1 MRLEPASASRR
12 FRFLLAGVVALTILA
27 LLPAVSGEWILDDA
41 PLIANNAKIHSLT
54 WGNVH
59 FLLTHGMW
67 DLDASHTQLEQPLV
81 YYRPLVMLSYL
92 ADWVIG
98 GGSSVMFHATN
109 ILLHAFATLLAG
121 RALLRW
127 SDSEPSALLG
137 AAYFGLHPARAE
149 SVAWISG
156 RPDVLATLGLLL
168 CAEGLNA
175 ARLHKRPGIAV
186 SLVGALVAFGSKETA
201 LLLPLL
207 VAIELGTTSG
217 PLTLGV
223 GWRKAWPLIASLS
236 ITACYV
242 VARQIWLPMRPF
254 PVTGLSTSTHVGFV
268 FETLGRAAMFLVAPF
283 DLSLSGATL
292 TERAGHVA
300 PHPGY
305 LKLGIVT
312 AAVLLGALVVTR
324 RRCPPAFWAL
334 VAFVVSLAPT
344 LNIVWIGGIELTS
357 VRFFYLPGLLLA
369 WVAIELGK
377 GRFVQV
383 SPLIKGAAGVGV
395 SVTLALLLALQA
407 TTFRSEDLYW
417 TAELRSRPDDV
428 TNLGYLV
435 SQDWRR
441 GAPERAIARSLCRY
455 RLAQERFSFR
465 GEGADII
472 ASVLEPW
479 SKHLPDAAVA
489 ELTAIADFLEAV
501 RRPEGTAELE
511 LQLSLQ
517 VPAHSKV
524 RKLLQ
529 QKSAVLQTQ
538 EAAIRARLGERSRA
552 LELVQAARIS
562 CPRCTDLLPEQSFIA
577 YRAFDPDFAEALA
590 RGTPDTQ
597 WPAQSRSAALAQL
610 RAQSAAIS
618 QANGTAQ
625 LKLEVQRAAQLGLA
639 GEALR
644 LLQRARSEQG
654 DTVERALDE
663 ATLTFAALAGSREV
677 AEQLATTLQVSVPP
691 LPRNPSIDEAK
702 QLLSQLR
709 DGCVFPGELD

>member
-1 MRLEPASASRR
+1 MALSV
-12 FRFLLAGVVALTILA
+12 LAA
-27 LLPAVSGEWILDDA
+27 LPAVSGSWILDDA
-41 PLIANNAKIHSLT
+41 PLIATNAKVHSFT
-54 WGNVH
+54 WSNVH

-92 ADWVIG
+92 VDWVVG
-98 GGSSVMFHATN
+98 GGSSVSFHVAN
-109 ILLHAFATLLAG
+109 ILLHALTILLAG

-127 SDSEPSALLG
+127 SGSEPGAVLG

-168 CAEGLNA
+168 CAEGVSTA
-175 ARLHKRPGIAV
+175 GARRTPGIA
-186 SLVGALVAFGSKETA
+186 LFLGGAVVAFGSKETA

-207 VAIELGTTSG
+207 VAIELGTTRG
-217 PLTLGV
+217 PFSLGAD
-223 GWRKAWPLIASLS
+223 WRKAKPLAAALL
-236 ITACYV
+236 ITACYAA
-242 VARQIWLPMRPF
+242 ARQLWLPMRPF
-254 PVTGLSTSTHVGFV
+254 PVTGLSTSTHLGFV
-268 FETLGRAAMFLVAPF
+268 LETLGRAVMFLVAPF

-305 LKLGIVT
+305 SKLGLVT
-312 AAVLLGALVVTR
+312 AVVVLGALVATR
-324 RRCPPAFWAL
+324 RRRSRAFWAL
-334 VAFVVSLAPT
+334 LAFVVSLVPT

-357 VRFFYLPGLLLA
+357 ARFFYLPGLLLA

-377 GRFVQV
+377 GRFAEV
-383 SPLIKGAAGVGV
+383 SPFIKGAVGVGGG
-395 SVTLALLLALQA
+395 VTLALLLALQS

-417 TAELRSRPDDV
+417 TAELRSRPDDI

-435 SQDWRR
+435 NQDWQR

-479 SKHLPDAAVA
+479 AKHLPDAATT

-501 RRPEGTAELE
+501 RRPEGAAKLE

-517 VPAHSKV
+517 VPAHSKI

-529 QKSAVLQTQ
+529 QKSALLQTQ
-538 EAAIRARLGERSRA
+538 EAEIRVRLGERHRA
-552 LELVQAARIS
+552 LELVRAARAN
-562 CPRCTDLLPEQSFIA
+562 CPRCTDLLPAQSFIA

-590 RGTPDTQ
+590 QGTPDTP
-597 WPAQSRSAALAQL
+597 WGAQSRSDALTRL
-610 RAQSAAIS
+610 RAENLAIS

-644 LLQRARSEQG
+644 LLQRARSEEG
-654 DTVERALDE
+654 DTVERSLDE
-663 ATLTFAALAGSREV
+663 ATLTFAALAGSRDV
-677 AEQLATTLQVSVPP
+677 AERIATTLKVGVPP
-691 LPRNPSIDEAK
+691 LPPRPSLGEAQ
-702 QLLSQLR
+702 QLLSQLH